1 MIYREEKKDLFLV
14 DFNEW
19 TPAHCISLDCKMG
32 AGIAVPMKE
41 EFKLHDLST
50 IILNSNIP
58 IKVGDAV
65 YHNKVYNLITKK
77 NYWDKPTMKSLR
89 ETLMFMCIHSKKH
102 DIRKIVTPRIGSGLD
117 KLSWFY
123 VRSTIVSI
131 FAVTDMEIMVC
142 YI

>member
-102 DIRKIVTPRIGSGLD
+102 DIRKIVMPRISSGLD

-123 VRSTIVSI
+123 VRSIIVSI